1 MPLLAVLSGTGAG
14 QKDHKTRFSS
24 DRSLCLL
31 MTCAAAAEF
40 LPDKLSGI
48 VYGMCLD
55 TQGATPNS
63 EKVYVAGPG
72 ARPGLVQK
80 RGLAPNRIAIRPQ
93 EMDADEVP
101 VPISE
106 PCPRPRSAE
115 AGRDACVADHV
126 FHTVPARRRPAKEI
140 AAIRDRKYSTFL
152 FPEIHPGWPAASS
165 FFHFSVHDFFP
176 SELSLPCGGPPAADA
191 HVRAHTYKYARDR
204 V

>member
-1 MPLLAVLSGTGAG
+1 LELTNLFLRDPKMAKKAAFARFFGRLPLLAVLSGSGAG

-31 MTCAAAAEF
+31 MTYAAAAE
-40 LPDKLSGI
+40 LLRDKLSGI

-55 TQGATPNS
+55 TQGATPNP

-72 ARPGLVQK
+72 ARP
-80 RGLAPNRIAIRPQ
+80 
-93 EMDADEVP
+93 
-101 VPISE
+101 
-106 PCPRPRSAE
+106 RSAE
-115 AGRDACVADHV
+115 ASRDACVADHV
-126 FHTVPARRRPAKEI
+126 FHTVSDRRRPAKEV